1 MDKLETM
8 INEVMGTYRKE
19 KADKQQLEQEK
30 EMQKAYEKKKKLSS
44 LINVYLSLDLREM
57 LNIVYENEYKESRYL
72 DTCASFKYLDRV
84 WYIGCNSE
92 GSMSVVA
99 RAESNG
105 HKWYPDVNVA
115 GIYPPNILQT
125 TLLFH
130 MGKYRE
136 RVRERERNQKDVER
150 KQKEHQEAIEA
161 SIREEQEKTEQLR
174 KDMQEKHNFLKST
187 LDAEKA
193 LALQGLWSWPE
204 GECIIVYYWQYC
216 VGGMAD
222 EDVGTYFDY
231 RGGWSLA

>member
-115 GIYPPNILQT
+115 GIYPPNNLLN

-130 MGKYRE
+130 FGEDCKRKGERGK
-136 RVRERERNQKDVER
+136 NQKNVER
-150 KQKEHQEAIEA
+150 KKKKQQ
-161 SIREEQEKTEQLR
+161 
-174 KDMQEKHNFLKST
+174 
-187 LDAEKA
+187 
-193 LALQGLWSWPE
+193 
-204 GECIIVYYWQYC
+204 
-216 VGGMAD
+216 
-222 EDVGTYFDY
+222 
-231 RGGWSLA
+231 